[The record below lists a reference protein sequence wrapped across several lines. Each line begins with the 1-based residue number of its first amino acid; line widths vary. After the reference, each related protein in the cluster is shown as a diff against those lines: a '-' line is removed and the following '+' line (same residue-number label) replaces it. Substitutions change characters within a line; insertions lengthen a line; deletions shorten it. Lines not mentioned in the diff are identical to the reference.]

1 MLGSFGDAGSDDD
14 DDDASACGGFFE
26 LEMVMLEIFDDFVN
40 HSVFF
45 SWDRDGRAS
54 GAANK

>member
-1 MLGSFGDAGSDDD
+1 MLGSFGDAGSDD

-26 LEMVMLEIFDDFVN
+26 LEMVMLEMFDDFVN